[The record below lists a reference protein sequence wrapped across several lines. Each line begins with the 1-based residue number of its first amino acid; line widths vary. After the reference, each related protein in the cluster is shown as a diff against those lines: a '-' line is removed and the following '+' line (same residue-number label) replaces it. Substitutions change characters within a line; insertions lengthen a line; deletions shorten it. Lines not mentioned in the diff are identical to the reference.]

1 MLCSSCLPSQA
12 LCGYKW
18 TGLILLRSMLMSS
31 PLFLQLQGQISV
43 FLSHLEEG
51 LLVPQSEA
59 LIQVYKG
66 FPFVADRVICN
77 IQLEIWW
84 QHARVLSVASLWMF
98 NVI

>member
-18 TGLILLRSMLMSS
+18 TGLILLCSMLTSS
-31 PLFLQLQGQISV
+31 PLFLQLQGQIPG

-59 LIQVYKG
+59 LIQVHKG
-66 FPFVADRVICN
+66 FPFVVDTELFATSSWKYGGNMQECY
-77 IQLEIWW
+77 LL
-84 QHARVLSVASLWMF
+84 HHSGCLM
-98 NVI
+98 